1 MDDFEKFNQCF
12 PNSRYRLVWSQYD
25 GEKTSEEGLKIYQG
39 RKSPVNGS
47 VYSYEQLK
55 QAMQDEKYAN
65 CRVGW
70 IISDGFIVIDIDNN
84 KQASKVYSILMK
96 KQIKFA
102 YMLSLHGGH
111 FIFRATADAY
121 QTAGDICAIGITVDT
136 RAAGKGYIVLPVN
149 DTDRK
154 WGAITSD
161 VDFVPFWLK
170 PIKQFKNTTD
180 LVDLGENS
188 GRNDALLKHF
198 LALMDYGK
206 GLNTEQKIEAIH
218 LINNFVFAKPLSE
231 KELENTVLRDS
242 LIEEKEKEIMQGKQ
256 CLEEKI
262 ASKILEKYQ
271 IVNIGG
277 VFHMY
282 NGKYY
287 RPMKEQQEI
296 ERLIH
301 FEYNEGLKEHNRHEI
316 VKFLELKSWIPTEIV
331 NKEWNEIVFEN
342 GIYNV
347 TTDKLMPHDS
357 RKYNT
362 TFVPQTYYPNAE
374 YSGVI
379 DNFFNGLCKDEPEKK
394 QLLYEIVGYCLLRRN
409 IFSKFFVC
417 YGGGGTGK
425 STYLKLIEKLVGEQ
439 NTSYLSMQDL
449 EEKYLPCELFGKLVN
464 LGDDIST
471 RAIKDTPMLKKATT
485 GEMLLTQ
492 RKFIQQPLC
501 FVNYAKLIFACNTI
515 PNILDT
521 TTGLYRRM
529 ILINIDRP
537 IDNPDPFFL
546 EKLTPMDM
554 QYLLSVS
561 LKAVR
566 AALSRGRLTSCL
578 STELALERYKKEQS
592 SVLSYIDEYGY
603 TAEKMNMREC
613 SVIYAEYV
621 AYCQA
626 CGYLPYKK
634 SRFDAELC
642 GTFNMDKKKTSNGD
656 GISTWRYIVRR
667 FLRK

>member
-1 MDDFEKFNQCF
+1 M
-12 PNSRYRLVWSQYD
+12 Y
-25 GEKTSEEGLKIYQG
+25 T
-39 RKSPVNGS
+39 
-47 VYSYEQLK
+47 YEQLK

-70 IISDGFIVIDIDNN
+70 IISNGYIVIDIDNN

-96 KQIKFA
+96 KQVKFA

-111 FIFRATADAY
+111 FIFKATKDAY

-154 WGAITSD
+154 WGSITSD
-161 VDFVPFWLK
+161 VDTLPFWLK
-170 PIKQFKNTTD
+170 PIKQFKNTAD
-180 LVDLGENS
+180 LIDLGTNS

-206 GLNTEQKIEAIH
+206 GLTTEEKVEAIH
-218 LINNFVFAKPLSE
+218 LINNFIFSEPLSE
-231 KELENTVLRDS
+231 RELETTVLRQS
-242 LIEEKEKEIMQGKQ
+242 LIDEKENHARNGKQ
-256 CLEEKI
+256 CLEELI
-262 ASKILEKYQ
+262 ANKILEKYN
-271 IVNIGG
+271 IINIGG
-277 VFHMY
+277 AFHMY
-282 NGKYY
+282 DGKYY
-287 RPMKEQQEI
+287 RPIKEIQEI

-301 FEYNEGLKEHNRHEI
+301 FEYNENLKEHQRKEI
-316 VKFLELKSWIPTEIV
+316 VKFLELKSWVSTENV

-342 GIYNV
+342 GIYNIL
-347 TTDKLMPHDS
+347 TDKLTPHDS
-357 RKYNT
+357 SKYNT

-379 DNFFNGLCKDEPEKK
+379 DGFFNNLCKDEPDKK
-394 QLLYEIVGYCLLRRN
+394 QLLYEIIGYCLLRRN

-425 STYLKLIEKLVGEQ
+425 STYLKLIEKLVGPQ

-449 EEKYLPCELFGKLVN
+449 EEKYLPSELFSKLVN
-464 LGDDIST
+464 IGDDIST

-501 FVNYAKLIFACNTI
+501 FVNYAKLIFACNAI
-515 PNILDT
+515 PNIYDT

-529 ILINIDRP
+529 VLINIDRP
-537 IDNPDPFFL
+537 IEHPDPFFL
-546 EKLTPMDM
+546 EKLTDMDL

-566 AALSRGRLTSCL
+566 AAISRGSLTNCL
-578 STELALERYKKEQS
+578 SAELALDRYRRDQS
-592 SVLSYIDEYGY
+592 SVLSWIDEYGY
-603 TAEKMNMREC
+603 TVERMNMQEC
-613 SVIYAEYV
+613 NVMYEEYK
-621 AYCQA
+621 AYCQQT
-626 CGYLPYKK
+626 GYLAYKK
-634 SRFDAELC
+634 GRFDNEIC
-642 GTFNMDKKKTSNGD
+642 VTFNMDKKRTTNYD
-656 GISTWRYIVRR
+656 GNLQWRYIVRSKR
-667 FLRK
+667 

>member
-1 MDDFEKFNQCF
+1 MDEFEKFNQCF

-25 GEKTSEEGLKIYQG
+25 GEKTSEEGLKLYQG

-55 QAMQDEKYAN
+55 QAMQEERYAN

-70 IISDGFIVIDIDNN
+70 IIPTGYLVIDIDNN

-96 KQIKFA
+96 KQVKFA

-111 FIFRATADAY
+111 FIFKATKDAY
-121 QTAGDICAIGITVDT
+121 QTAGDVCAIGITVDT

-149 DTDRK
+149 DSDRK
-154 WGAITSD
+154 WGSITSD
-161 VDFVPFWLK
+161 VDIVPFWLK
-170 PIKQFKNTTD
+170 PIKQFKNTAD
-180 LVDLGENS
+180 LIDLGTNS

-206 GLNTEQKIEAIH
+206 GLSTDEKIEAIH
-218 LINNFVFAKPLSE
+218 LINNFVFAEPLSE
-231 KELENTVLRDS
+231 KELETTVLRQS
-242 LIEEKEKEIMQGKQ
+242 LIDEKENHAKGGKQ
-256 CLEEKI
+256 CLEELI
-262 ASKILEKYQ
+262 ANKILEKYN
-271 IVNIGG
+271 IINIGG
-277 VFHMY
+277 LFHMY
-282 NGKYY
+282 DGKYY
-287 RPMKEQQEI
+287 RPVKEVQEI

-301 FEYNEGLKEHNRHEI
+301 FEYNENLKEHQRKEI
-316 VKFLELKSWIPTEIV
+316 IKFLELKSWVSTDKV

-342 GIYNV
+342 GIYNIL
-347 TTDKLMPHDS
+347 TDKLTPHDS
-357 RKYNT
+357 SKYNT

-379 DNFFNGLCKDEPEKK
+379 DNFFNNLCIGEPDKK
-394 QLLYEIVGYCLLRRN
+394 QLLYEIIGYCLLRRN

-425 STYLKLIEKLVGEQ
+425 STYLKLIEKLVGAQ

-449 EEKYLPCELFGKLVN
+449 EEKYLPSELFSKLVN

-501 FVNYAKLIFACNTI
+501 FVNYAKLIFACNSI
-515 PNILDT
+515 PNIYDT

-529 ILINIDRP
+529 VLINIDKP
-537 IDNPDPFFL
+537 IENPDPFFL
-546 EKLTPMDM
+546 EKLTDMDM
-554 QYLLSVS
+554 QYLLMVS

-566 AALSRGRLTSCL
+566 NAISKGKLTSCL
-578 STELALERYKKEQS
+578 SAELALERYKRDQS
-592 SVLSYIDEYGY
+592 SILSWIDEYGY
-603 TAEKMNMREC
+603 TAERMHLKEC
-613 SVIYAEYV
+613 TLMYEEYKS
-621 AYCQA
+621 YCQQ
-626 CGYLPYKK
+626 CGYLAYKK
-634 SRFDAELC
+634 GRFDNDICL
-642 GTFNMDKKKTSNGD
+642 TFNMDKKRTTNGD
-656 GISTWRYIVRR
+656 ANLQWRYV
-667 FLRK
+667 LRLKK

>member
-25 GEKTSEEGLKIYQG
+25 GEKTSEEGLKLYQG

-47 VYSYEQLK
+47 VYTYEQLK

-70 IISDGFIVIDIDNN
+70 IISNGYIVIDIDNN

-96 KQIKFA
+96 KQVKFA

-111 FIFRATADAY
+111 FIFKATKDAY

-154 WGAITSD
+154 WGSITSD
-161 VDFVPFWLK
+161 VDTLPFWLK
-170 PIKQFKNTTD
+170 PIKQFKNTAD
-180 LVDLGENS
+180 LIDLGTNS

-206 GLNTEQKIEAIH
+206 GLTTEEKVEAIH
-218 LINNFVFAKPLSE
+218 LINNFIFSEPLSE
-231 KELENTVLRDS
+231 RELETTVLRQS
-242 LIEEKEKEIMQGKQ
+242 LIDEKENHARNGKQ
-256 CLEEKI
+256 CLEELI
-262 ASKILEKYQ
+262 ANKILEKYN
-271 IVNIGG
+271 IINIGG
-277 VFHMY
+277 AFHMY
-282 NGKYY
+282 DGKYY
-287 RPMKEQQEI
+287 RPIKEIQEI

-301 FEYNEGLKEHNRHEI
+301 FEYNENLKEHQRKEI
-316 VKFLELKSWIPTEIV
+316 VKFLELKSWVSTENV

-342 GIYNV
+342 GIYNIL
-347 TTDKLMPHDS
+347 TDKLTPHDS
-357 RKYNT
+357 SKYNT

-379 DNFFNGLCKDEPEKK
+379 DSFFNNLCKDEPDKK
-394 QLLYEIVGYCLLRRN
+394 QLLYEIIGYCLLRRN

-425 STYLKLIEKLVGEQ
+425 STYLKLIEKLVGPQ

-449 EEKYLPCELFGKLVN
+449 EEKYLPSELFSKLVN
-464 LGDDIST
+464 IGDDIST

-501 FVNYAKLIFACNTI
+501 FVNYAKLIFACNAI
-515 PNILDT
+515 PNIYDT

-529 ILINIDRP
+529 VLINIDRP
-537 IDNPDPFFL
+537 IEHPDPFFL
-546 EKLTPMDM
+546 EKLTDMDL

-566 AALSRGRLTSCL
+566 AAISRGSLTNCL
-578 STELALERYKKEQS
+578 SAELALDRYRRDQS
-592 SVLSYIDEYGY
+592 SVLSWIDEYGY
-603 TAEKMNMREC
+603 TVERMNMQEC
-613 SVIYAEYV
+613 NVMYEEYK
-621 AYCQA
+621 AYCQQT
-626 CGYLPYKK
+626 GYLAYKK
-634 SRFDAELC
+634 GRFDNEIC
-642 GTFNMDKKKTSNGD
+642 VTFNMDKKRTTNYD
-656 GISTWRYIVRR
+656 GNLQWRYIVRSKR
-667 FLRK
+667 

>member
-25 GEKTSEEGLKIYQG
+25 GEKTSEEGLKLYQG

-47 VYSYEQLK
+47 VYTYEQLK

-70 IISDGFIVIDIDNN
+70 IISNGYIVIDIDNN

-96 KQIKFA
+96 KQVKFA

-111 FIFRATADAY
+111 FIFKATKDAY

-154 WGAITSD
+154 WGSITSD
-161 VDFVPFWLK
+161 VDTLPFWLK
-170 PIKQFKNTTD
+170 PIKQFKNTAD
-180 LVDLGENS
+180 LIDLGTNS

-206 GLNTEQKIEAIH
+206 GLTTEEKVEAIH
-218 LINNFVFAKPLSE
+218 LINNFIFSEPLSE
-231 KELENTVLRDS
+231 RELETTVLRQS
-242 LIEEKEKEIMQGKQ
+242 LIDEKENHARNGKQ
-256 CLEEKI
+256 CLEELI
-262 ASKILEKYQ
+262 ANKILEKYN
-271 IVNIGG
+271 IINIGG
-277 VFHMY
+277 AFHMY
-282 NGKYY
+282 DGKYY
-287 RPMKEQQEI
+287 RPIKEIQEI

-301 FEYNEGLKEHNRHEI
+301 FEYNENLKEHQRKEI
-316 VKFLELKSWIPTEIV
+316 VKFLELKSWVSTENV

-342 GIYNV
+342 GIYNIL
-347 TTDKLMPHDS
+347 TDKLTPHDS
-357 RKYNT
+357 SKYNT

-379 DNFFNGLCKDEPEKK
+379 DGFFNNLCKDEPDKK
-394 QLLYEIVGYCLLRRN
+394 QLLYEIIGYCLLRRN

-425 STYLKLIEKLVGEQ
+425 STYLKLIEKLVGPQ

-449 EEKYLPCELFGKLVN
+449 EEKYLPSELFSKLVN
-464 LGDDIST
+464 IGDDIST

-501 FVNYAKLIFACNTI
+501 FVNYAKLIFACNAI
-515 PNILDT
+515 PNIYDT

-529 ILINIDRP
+529 VLINIDRP
-537 IDNPDPFFL
+537 IEHPDPFFL
-546 EKLTPMDM
+546 EKLTDMDL

-566 AALSRGRLTSCL
+566 AAISRGSLTNCL
-578 STELALERYKKEQS
+578 SAELALDRYRRDQS
-592 SVLSYIDEYGY
+592 SVLSWIDEYGY
-603 TAEKMNMREC
+603 TVERMNMQEC
-613 SVIYAEYV
+613 NVMYEEYK
-621 AYCQA
+621 AYCQQT
-626 CGYLPYKK
+626 GYLAYKK
-634 SRFDAELC
+634 GRFDNEIC
-642 GTFNMDKKKTSNGD
+642 VTFNMDKKRTTNYD
-656 GISTWRYIVRR
+656 GNLQWRYIVRSKR
-667 FLRK
+667 